1 LDEHLQLL
9 ASSKETEMQKHVLVL
24 TTIAAILACGT
35 VAASAQTPSTQT
47 NTQQSPVTQ
56 PIPGG
61 PTMQR
66 HTQTN
71 DDDVLPFGDEDDQ
84 NQIYLIEPGTMS
96 ERGGMMGRGWHHG
109 WHRGRAMMPS
119 VMARIIFSLMDAD
132 GDGTISLQ
140 EWQAAHERIF
150 KAMDTDHDGTVT
162 FEEMQAFMRGRDGQ

>member
-1 LDEHLQLL
+1 
-9 ASSKETEMQKHVLVL
+9 MQKHVLVL

-35 VAASAQTPSTQT
+35 LAASAQTPSAQT

-109 WHRGRAMMPS
+109 WHRGRATLGLDS
-119 VMARIIFSLMDAD
+119 
-132 GDGTISLQ
+132 G
-140 EWQAAHERIF
+140 
-150 KAMDTDHDGTVT
+150 
-162 FEEMQAFMRGRDGQ
+162 GR